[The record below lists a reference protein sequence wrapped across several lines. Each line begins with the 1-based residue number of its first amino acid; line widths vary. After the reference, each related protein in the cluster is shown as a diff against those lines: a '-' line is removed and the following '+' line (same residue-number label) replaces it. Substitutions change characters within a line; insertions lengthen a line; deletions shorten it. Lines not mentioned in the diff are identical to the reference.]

1 LAISKKGF
9 IWGVQLICKKRK
21 VGRLRYLEEGKSF
34 WDHHLFILS
43 FPFMCVVLFLE
54 EFFKVII
61 KEIKVKG
68 SFVCGGTML
77 YLEIRNN
84 NLWVLWK
91 SYFLVHSLLIC
102 LCFLTYGIVQIGL
115 FVLGNN
121 VT

>member
-1 LAISKKGF
+1 
-9 IWGVQLICKKRK
+9 
-21 VGRLRYLEEGKSF
+21 
-34 WDHHLFILS
+34 
-43 FPFMCVVLFLE
+43 MCVVLFLE